1 MIETLLTEPNTW
13 WLLLGG
19 VGIGIF
25 GVVVGGA
32 QFFSIPLFQLLFPGI
47 GLGALVANFK
57 MGSFFRGI
65 GSAVT
70 TWSKINWKL
79 IYSIVGWPI
88 LGTLGGAFFVSQ
100 ASRAWILP
108 SVILAVVVNE
118 FFTHFKKDF
127 PRKIRTWMG
136 PFIGFYAGIFGAGIG
151 LWLMAW
157 LRLFEPSENK
167 IMELKIQ
174 ARFIEWLLVI
184 VALLVYSGSGVL
196 IFSIWFPWSVGCL
209 LGGILGGYSLRCLG
223 TLSGRWQLMILRM
236 SYLVALV
243 SALSAGKYFR

>member
-1 MIETLLTEPNTW
+1 MI
-13 WLLLGG
+13 G
-19 VGIGIF
+19 VF

-65 GSAVT
+65 GSAVI

-127 PRKIRTWMG
+127 PRKIRRWNLAWF
-136 PFIGFYAGIFGAGIG
+136 PPPPYREVFNHFRFAPCSALQASSG
-151 LWLMAW
+151 LG
-157 LRLFEPSENK
+157 RS
-167 IMELKIQ
+167 
-174 ARFIEWLLVI
+174 LLVDK
-184 VALLVYSGSGVL
+184 SG
-196 IFSIWFPWSVGCL
+196 
-209 LGGILGGYSLRCLG
+209 LR
-223 TLSGRWQLMILRM
+223 
-236 SYLVALV
+236 
-243 SALSAGKYFR
+243 